1 MTRTTSHAN
10 WIRRAPRRW
19 EWALAITGLVVA
31 AVLAWRLAFRDS
43 SKPVSVSEAVS
54 DYRSTKP
61 SDPPRSGTAGPD
73 PAPGVYVFRTEGAE
87 RIADTPLGSTEHL
100 YPVRTAVVVGREGCG
115 FAEQWVPLSGRSRTL
130 LLCRGSGGWTM
141 RRAVDTR
148 TFFSIEATR
157 EYACGEG
164 ALQAPLRT
172 SRQLSWTSMCTA
184 SGFSNFA
191 ETARSRLLGRETLT
205 VGSRRVPAFHV
216 RDEVQQTGGTRGRA
230 VRDTWRRATDGLLLR
245 LEYREESVMST
256 HVGDVR
262 LGDRYELELTSLT
275 PRR

>member
-43 SKPVSVSEAVS
+43 SRPVSVSEAVS

-100 YPVRTAVVVGREGCG
+100 YPVKTAVVVGREGCG

-141 RRAVDTR
+141 RRAVDTH

-157 EYACGEG
+157 EVRMRGG
-164 ALQAPLRT
+164 RAP
-172 SRQLSWTSMCTA
+172 SSAPNQSA
-184 SGFSNFA
+184 A
-191 ETARSRLLGRETLT
+191 ELDLDVHGKRLLEL
-205 VGSRRVPAFHV
+205 RRDGPVAA
-216 RDEVQQTGGTRGRA
+216 RGTRNAHCGKPSCA
-230 VRDTWRRATDGLLLR
+230 CL
-245 LEYREESVMST
+245 
-256 HVGDVR
+256 
-262 LGDRYELELTSLT
+262 
-275 PRR
+275 PRP